1 MRQQHP
7 PTASPAS
14 MATRIARLTDWS
26 WSDLTKEWHRLFGS
40 NPPVANRRF
49 VEKRIAY
56 RWQEIELAKTDRT
69 LLEHNRRRID
79 ELVATGTL
87 TRHRVGAIPVS
98 GTELVRFYAG
108 VEHHVL
114 VLPDEEF
121 EYAGKRYPSL
131 SMIAREITGTRWSG
145 PAFFGLRKAGGR

>member
-1 MRQQHP
+1 MTQQHP

-14 MATRIARLTDWS
+14 MATRIARLANWS
-26 WSDLTKEWHRLFGS
+26 WPDLTKEWHRLFGS

-56 RWQEIELAKTDRT
+56 RWQEIELAKTDRA
-69 LLEHNRRRID
+69 LLERNRRRID

-98 GTELVRFYAG
+98 GTELVRLYAG
-108 VEHHVL
+108 IEHRVL
-114 VLPDEEF
+114 VMPDEEF